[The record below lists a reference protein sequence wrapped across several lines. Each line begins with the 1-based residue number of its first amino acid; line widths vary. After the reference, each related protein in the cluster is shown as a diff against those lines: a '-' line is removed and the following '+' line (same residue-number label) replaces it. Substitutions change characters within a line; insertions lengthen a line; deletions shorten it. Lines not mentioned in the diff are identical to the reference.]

1 MAAFF
6 PEMKTTMKKNVLNK
20 VQHTFEPNWWGE
32 EADFEEDN
40 EMKSAVKTVGVVGSS
55 ITHRAFFFFIL
66 LDFIGKSAQNLFQW
80 DETGGVSGTNT
91 GSTVTD
97 WLVSHGEFTN
107 VVVDHFWLDFN
118 LVEDFTVV
126 DTNDGS
132 NHLWYND
139 DITKMSL
146 DHSWFFTNFTGHG
159 FLGLSETLEEV
170 LFSSLDTTVE
180 MTTLSASE
188 KFDQI
193 FRFHIKKL
201 IEIDTTEGVLLEGSL
216 LLDLNTVRHC
226 LRFFIRDLLD
236 NRNRTQK

>member
-1 MAAFF
+1 M
-6 PEMKTTMKKNVLNK
+6 
-20 VQHTFEPNWWGE
+20 
-32 EADFEEDN
+32 
-40 EMKSAVKTVGVVGSS
+40 
-55 ITHRAFFFFIL
+55 FIL

-97 WLVSHGEFTN
+97 WLVGHGEFTD
-107 VVVDHFWLDFN
+107 VVVDHFWFDFN

-139 DITKMSL
+139 DITKVSL
-146 DHSWFFTNFTGHG
+146 D
-159 FLGLSETLEEV
+159 LSETLEEV

-188 KFDQI
+188 KFDQV
-193 FRFHIKKL
+193 FRLHVKKL

-226 LRFFIRDLLD
+226 F
-236 NRNRTQK
+236 